1 MKGTITTTLFLIVLI
16 AGAAL
21 PAHASCIDPALSE
34 GVMLYNNDYKVMQ
47 YCDGADWIAMHA
59 PGSGSGG
66 CTDPIQPEGVIA
78 YDTGHRVMKG
88 CAGNTW
94 YAMGPVGGSPGAASW
109 GSTAPGPVLDN
120 PDPMVNDF
128 FGASVTVDA
137 TTAVVGAYFDDPG
150 GIGNAG
156 TAYVFDTASGALLA
170 TLDNPDPTANDFFGI
185 SVAVDGTTAVIGA
198 SHDDPGGIG
207 GAGTAYVFD
216 TTTGALL
223 ATLNN
228 PDPTGLDF
236 FGYSVAVDGTT
247 AVIGA
252 YADDPGGISNA
263 GTAYVFD
270 TATGALIATLNNPDP
285 TAGDF
290 FGYSVAVD
298 GATAVIGAY
307 WDDPGGIIDA
317 GTAYVFDTAGG
328 APIATLDNP
337 DPTTNDYFGYSVA
350 VSGAAAVVGAYRDDP
365 GGISNAGTAYV
376 FDAASG
382 ALLATLNNPDQTAG
396 DQFGISVAV
405 SGTTA
410 VIGADG
416 DTPGGIDAA
425 GTAYVFDTASGALLA
440 TLGNPDPTLDDNFGY
455 SVAVDGTTAV
465 VGSRLDDP
473 GGFSN
478 AGTAYI
484 FTSGLPGA
492 CVDPAKPEG
501 VMLYNIDYKVMQY
514 CDGAN
519 WVAIGKVFPTGCP
532 TIGDLCSDGTFYI
545 GQVGGHDIYATA
557 GASESNQTWNNGTS
571 NWTVTGFTS
580 TTDGPGN
587 TAGLVALADAG
598 APYDAAEYCD
608 GLSAHGHSD
617 WYLPAR
623 DELDLFWNGGSPVAG
638 VLTGGSNWYWS
649 STESIDSSAWV
660 QRFSDGSQN
669 IDGGKTLNRDVR
681 CIRRW

>member
-1 MKGTITTTLFLIVLI
+1 MKGTITTTLLLIVLI

-34 GVMLYNNDYKVMQ
+34 GVMLYNSDYKVMQ
-47 YCDGADWIAMHA
+47 YCDGADWIAMH
-59 PGSGSGG
+59 PQGSGSGG
-66 CTDPIQPEGVIA
+66 CTDPVQPEGVIA

-109 GSTAPGPVLDN
+109 GSAAQGPVLDN
-120 PDPMVNDF
+120 PDPTAGDN
-128 FGASVTVDA
+128 FGISVAVDA
-137 TTAVVGAYFDDPG
+137 TTAVVGAFQDGP
-150 GIGNAG
+150 G
-156 TAYVFDTASGALLA
+156 TAYVFDTATGALLA
-170 TLDNPDPTANDFFGI
+170 TLNNPDPTANDFFGT

-228 PDPTGLDF
+228 PDPTVLDF
-236 FGYSVAVDGTT
+236 FGISVAVSGTT
-247 AVIGA
+247 AVVGA

-270 TATGALIATLNNPDP
+270 TATGALLATLNNPDP

-298 GATAVIGAY
+298 GATAVIGAFR
-307 WDDPGGIIDA
+307 DDPGGISRA
-317 GTAYVFDTAGG
+317 GTAYVFDTTTG
-328 APIATLDNP
+328 ALIATLNNP
-337 DPTTNDYFGYSVA
+337 DPTLDDNFGFSVA
-350 VSGAAAVVGAYRDDP
+350 VDGAAAVVGAYRDDPGGINEAGTAYVFDTTTGALLATLNNPDPTLDDNFGFSVAVDGAAAVIGAYRDDP

-376 FDAASG
+376 FDT
-382 ALLATLNNPDQTAG
+382 AT
-396 DQFGISVAV
+396 
-405 SGTTA
+405 
-410 VIGADG
+410 
-416 DTPGGIDAA
+416 
-425 GTAYVFDTASGALLA
+425 GALLA
-440 TLGNPDPTLDDNFGY
+440 TLGNPDPTLEDNFGG

-465 VGSRLDDP
+465 VGAALDAS
-473 GGFSN
+473 GGISN

-492 CVDPAKPEG
+492 CIDPALPEG
-501 VMLYNIDYKVMQY
+501 TLIYNIGFSVMQY

-519 WVAIGKVFPTGCP
+519 WVAIGKIFPTGCP
-532 TIGDLCSDGTFYI
+532 NIGDLCSDGTFYI
-545 GQVGGHDIYATA
+545 GLVGGDDIYAA
-557 GASESNQTWNNGTS
+557 AASEVSRTWNNGTT
-571 NWTVTGFTS
+571 NWTTTGFTS

-587 TAGLVALADAG
+587 TAGLAALADAG
-598 APYDAAEYCD
+598 APYNAASYCD
-608 GLSAHGHSD
+608 ELSAHGHSD

-623 DELDLFWNGGSPVAG
+623 DELDLFWNGGAPVAG
-638 VLTGGSNWYWS
+638 VDTGSSWYWS
-649 STESIDSSAWV
+649 STEYATGQARA
-660 QRFSDGSQN
+660 QRFSDGFQTSSTKN
-669 IDGGKTLNRDVR
+669 TLLLIR
-681 CIRRW
+681 CVRRW